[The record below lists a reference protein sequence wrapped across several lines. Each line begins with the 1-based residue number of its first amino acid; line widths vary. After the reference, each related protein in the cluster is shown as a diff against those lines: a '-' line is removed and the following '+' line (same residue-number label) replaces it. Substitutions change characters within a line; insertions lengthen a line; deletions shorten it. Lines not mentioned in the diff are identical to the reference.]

1 MFKFIIIF
9 FICILNFILYV
20 YLWNVNSCFK
30 NKCFEIFFMGNLL
43 FLLFYYFL
51 MFVFDVGVIDGVKDG

>member
-1 MFKFIIIF
+1 MYIYGMLIVVLKI
-9 FICILNFILYV
+9 
-20 YLWNVNSCFK
+20 NVLRWLF
-30 NKCFEIFFMGNLL
+30 FFMGNLL